1 MPIKDSVINI
11 KMIGKIFFKPILFNE
26 TGSACFGPS
35 YKIIKRM
42 KGYLYMRHWNGLF
55 NEGFTKKGD
64 FPIKYT
70 IFSWKGPP
78 GALLAAPAAWFVR
91 NGRQTDKGMKIT
103 IRDHRR

>member
-64 FPIKYT
+64 FPIKCA

-78 GALLAAPAAWFVR
+78 GALLAAPAAWFVY
-91 NGRQTDKGMKIT
+91 
-103 IRDHRR
+103 